1 MISAYN
7 QIAARGLERIAGLS
21 DGVFAIAMTLIVF
34 EIRVPDPSSIHSE
47 ADLWSALQTL
57 APRLVTYLLSFLTL
71 GIFWSGQQTQLNHLA
86 RGDRHLTWI
95 YIAFLAG
102 VAIMPFSTSVLG
114 EFIDLRLALIL
125 YWLNFALL
133 GAILYGAW
141 IYAIR
146 MGLLKPDA
154 PPEVQALVKRRILV
168 AQALYAIGAALV
180 VFGTGVSIAF
190 IVLVQLNFAIAP
202 RIPWLSRI

>member
-1 MISAYN
+1 VISAYN

-95 YIAFLAG
+95 YIGFLAG

>member
-1 MISAYN
+1 MITAYN

-34 EIRVPDPSSIHSE
+34 EIRVPDPASVHSE
-47 ADLWSALQTL
+47 ADLWNALVSLT
-57 APRLVTYLLSFLTL
+57 PRLVTYLLSFLTL

-95 YIAFLAG
+95 YIGFLAA

-114 EFIDLRLALIL
+114 ELIELRLALLL
-125 YWLNFALL
+125 YWANFALL
-133 GAILYGAW
+133 GFILYGAW
-141 IYAIR
+141 SYAIR
-146 MGLLKPDA
+146 NDLLKPDA
-154 PPEVQALVKRRILV
+154 PPEVQAVVKRRILV
-168 AQALYAIGAALV
+168 AQALYALGALLV

>member
-1 MISAYN
+1 VISAYN

-34 EIRVPDPSSIHSE
+34 EIRVPDPASIHSE
-47 ADLWSALQTL
+47 ADLWAALQTL

-71 GIFWSGQQTQLNHLA
+71 GIYWSGQQTQLNHLA

-95 YIAFLAG
+95 YIGFLAA

-114 EFIDLRLALIL
+114 EFIDFRLALIL

-141 IYAIR
+141 IYAIHG
-146 MGLLKPDA
+146 GLLKPDA

-168 AQALYAIGAALV
+168 AQALYALGAALV

>member
-1 MISAYN
+1 VISAYN
-7 QIAARGLERIAGLS
+7 QISARGLERIAGLS

-34 EIRVPDPSSIHSE
+34 EIRVPDPASIHSE
-47 ADLWSALQTL
+47 ADLWNALVTL

-71 GIFWSGQQTQLNHLA
+71 GIYWSGQQTQLNHLA

-146 MGLLKPDA
+146 SDLLKPDA

-168 AQALYAIGAALV
+168 AQALYAIGAGLV

>member
-1 MISAYN
+1 
-7 QIAARGLERIAGLS
+7 
-21 DGVFAIAMTLIVF
+21 
-34 EIRVPDPSSIHSE
+34 
-47 ADLWSALQTL
+47 
-57 APRLVTYLLSFLTL
+57 
-71 GIFWSGQQTQLNHLA
+71 
-86 RGDRHLTWI
+86 
-95 YIAFLAG
+95 
-102 VAIMPFSTSVLG
+102 MPFSTSVLG

-146 MGLLKPDA
+146 RDLLKPDA

-168 AQALYAIGAALV
+168 AQSLYAIGAALV

>member
-34 EIRVPDPSSIHSE
+34 EIRVPDPSSINSE
-47 ADLWSALQTL
+47 ADLWNALQSL

-95 YIAFLAG
+95 YIGFLAG

>member
-1 MISAYN
+1 VISAYN
-7 QIAARGLERIAGLS
+7 QISARGLERIAGLS

-34 EIRVPDPSSIHSE
+34 EIRVPDPASIHSE
-47 ADLWSALQTL
+47 ADLWNALLTL

-71 GIFWSGQQTQLNHLA
+71 GIYWSGQQTQLNHLA

-146 MGLLKPDA
+146 SDLLKPDA

-168 AQALYAIGAALV
+168 AQALYAIGAGLV

>member
-7 QIAARGLERIAGLS
+7 QIAARGLDRIAGLS

-71 GIFWSGQQTQLNHLA
+71 GIYWSGQQTQLNHLA

>member
-1 MISAYN
+1 VISAYN

-47 ADLWSALQTL
+47 AELWTALQTL

-95 YIAFLAG
+95 YIGFLAG
-102 VAIMPFSTSVLG
+102 VAIMPLSTSVLG
-114 EFIDLRLALIL
+114 EFIDLRLALII

-141 IYAIR
+141 VYAIH
-146 MGLLKPDA
+146 GDLLKPDA

-168 AQALYAIGAALV
+168 AQTLYAIGAALV

>member
-7 QIAARGLERIAGLS
+7 QISARGLERIAGLS

-34 EIRVPDPSSIHSE
+34 EIRVPDPASIHSE
-47 ADLWSALQTL
+47 ADLWNALVTL

-71 GIFWSGQQTQLNHLA
+71 GIYWSGQQTQLNHLA

>member
-1 MISAYN
+1 VISAYN